1 MSYQS
6 AGYAGDLLAS
16 DAFLLLS
23 GDATATLIDVRTQP
37 EINFVGFPDLQSL
50 GRSALFLEWQS
61 FPSMQVDPRFAE
73 RLEAM
78 LEGAGVNRGAS
89 LLFICRSGA
98 RSRQAALAMTS
109 AGWGPCYNISDG
121 FEGPLDSLRHRSTIG
136 GWKAGRLP
144 WTQT

>member
-6 AGYAGDLLAS
+6 VGYAGDLLAS

-23 GDATATLIDVRTQP
+23 GDATATLIDVRTKP
-37 EINFVGFPDLQSL
+37 ELTFVGFPDLQSL
-50 GRSALFLEWQS
+50 GRTALFLEWQS

-78 LEGAGVNRGAS
+78 LEEAGVNRGAS

-98 RSRQAALAMTS
+98 RSRQAAIAMTI